1 MIDISVLDF
10 VLLNVVSCCG
20 GVLLSFLFV
29 FCCEPRRFRLIAQKN
44 TLDAAMN
51 HQQGVIALP
60 SAPPQMY
67 LN

>member
-1 MIDISVLDF
+1 MVDISVLDF
-10 VLLNVVSCCG
+10 TLLIIVSCCG

-29 FCCEPRRFRLIAQKN
+29 FCCEPRRLGIIAQKN

-51 HQQGVIALP
+51 HQAVVAIP